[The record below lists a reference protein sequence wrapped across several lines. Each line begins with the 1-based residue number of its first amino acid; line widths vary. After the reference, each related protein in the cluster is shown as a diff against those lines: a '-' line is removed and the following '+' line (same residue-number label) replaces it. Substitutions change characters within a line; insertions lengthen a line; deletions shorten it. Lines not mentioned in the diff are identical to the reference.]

1 MARPAAEPLP
11 RASVFPTA
19 KPAYHGVVGVGCDK
33 TEAEAAKRAALKEEV
48 RKELLGEQRPDM
60 PYPIADGSPLDA
72 LALAADK
79 RPTGDPVTATRMY
92 EQLVASGANR

>member
-33 TEAEAAKRAALKEEV
+33 TEAEAARIEKNQKTLRDSIEQTKRLAEEAERLV
-48 RKELLGEQRPDM
+48 QQNRQRLRLGD
-60 PYPIADGSPLDA
+60 
-72 LALAADK
+72 
-79 RPTGDPVTATRMY
+79 TR
-92 EQLVASGANR
+92 SR